1 VLTFTLQVV
10 TAVLI
15 LATAVMALRIPAG
28 HGTVFFDA
36 AWKLTGVA
44 FLLHA
49 IDIVAQNA
57 FGGMA
62 LAAGTH
68 SGVMSAYLRVA
79 PLFNHSRTFLLDGYF
94 AALVVLALYPRS
106 PDARFWRVATAL
118 LVLGFSAGV
127 GLGWGEGSLLES
139 VHYSTVAIW
148 DVVEL
153 MVLMVS
159 LFIVLLRDRADRLL
173 WLFWTGY
180 GLSLALGI
188 FWFSVLSQ
196 LRAEH
201 AWTPPA
207 WTISAQ
213 RIVFYSIMLVAAVR
227 RGRDARAGVPARG
240 MFGPT
245 VVAVRTSLMH

>member
-1 VLTFTLQVV
+1 MLTFALQLV
-10 TAVLI
+10 TSVLI
-15 LATAVMALRIPAG
+15 LATAWTVLRIPAG
-28 HGTVFFDA
+28 QGNAFFDA
-36 AWKLTGVA
+36 SWKLTGWA

-49 IDIVAQNA
+49 VDKLVQNV

-62 LAAGTH
+62 LAAG
-68 SGVMSAYLRVA
+68 SGSEMMSAYLRVA

-94 AALVVLALYPRS
+94 VALVVLALYPRS
-106 PDARFWRVATAL
+106 VDARFWRVATAL
-118 LVLGFSAGV
+118 LVLGFAAGV

-139 VHYSTVAIW
+139 IHYTTVAIW
-148 DVVEL
+148 DVTEL
-153 MVLMVS
+153 LVLMVS
-159 LFIVLLRDRADRLL
+159 LFIVLLRDRADRHL

-196 LRAEH
+196 IGADH

-213 RIVFYSIMLVAAVR
+213 RIVFYTIMLVAAAR

-240 MFGPT
+240 MFGSSIPT
-245 VVAVRTSLMH
+245 VQTSLMH